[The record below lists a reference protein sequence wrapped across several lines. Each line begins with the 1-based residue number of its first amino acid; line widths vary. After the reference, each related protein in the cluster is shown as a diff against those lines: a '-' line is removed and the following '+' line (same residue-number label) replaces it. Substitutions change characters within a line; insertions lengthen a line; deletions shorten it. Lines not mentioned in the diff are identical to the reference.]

1 MFSIIEQKREI
12 KIKMKKIFL
21 YLVFIFLL
29 FSCNN
34 KNVKIP
40 VNNIKGIQDTI
51 YNNSKIWIFFQQKNE
66 DTIAFLNR
74 NNKLAN
80 THFIYNIDKR
90 LKLKHFK
97 NVLNNIQLKKEQPS
111 MHSNGKYMHSYLSYV
126 DTSANKLS
134 MVLFDSVKFSP
145 LKELINTKKQ
155 ILLKYSTDRLNL
167 NGKNIA
173 FDVLLEELYTYK
185 DSSNR
190 KLNLIL
196 NENISYNRYLN
207 LKAILQQL
215 KLDSVSINKHE
226 YLD

>member
-1 MFSIIEQKREI
+1 
-12 KIKMKKIFL
+12 MKKIFL

-66 DTIAFLNR
+66 DTIASLNR

-145 LKELINTKKQ
+145 LKELVSNNNQ
-155 ILLKYSTDRLNL
+155 ILLKYSTNKLNL

-173 FDVLLEELYTYK
+173 FDTLLEELYKYK
-185 DSSNR
+185 DSSKR

-196 NENISYNRYLN
+196 NEHISYSSYLN

-226 YLD
+226 YLN